1 MREGTMKKT
10 KHLQAPLTSLT
21 ALALAALLAAC
32 AAPGPSTP
40 MAAQDLPAG
49 TAMAPVPA
57 DWWKRFGDPQIDAL
71 VDEALANN
79 RDLARAVARIDESRA
94 ALRLANADRSP
105 QVNASASGARSR
117 LSENTGIP
125 GGGTGNSFSAGLNV
139 AYELDL
145 WGKLA
150 NASAAARAELLATE
164 LARDTLR
171 TALAGQVVRSYAAL
185 QALDAQIGIY
195 QQVLVGQRDG
205 LRLQK
210 LRLDA
215 GDMAELDWRQLE
227 AELLNS
233 ELQLPKLERARGEAE
248 RALALVLGRSPKALL
263 EQGVQRAARPTAGMA
278 ELPEGIPSDLLL
290 RRPDVQSAE
299 ARLAAAGARVD
310 VARAAYLPSIGL
322 SASFGG
328 QSSELSKLFDS
339 GSLVWSVVASL
350 TQPIWNGGRLDAN
363 LDGTKARQLQAELD
377 YRDSVAIAFKEV
389 RDALAAHG
397 EARASLV
404 TSQRRSD
411 ALQRAAQLTRLRF
424 EGGET
429 SRLLLIDAERLAL
442 LAQLQVQDERRG
454 LLSAQAEVYRAL
466 GGGWQ
471 APQRVSD
478 AGGQGPQAAR

>member
-1 MREGTMKKT
+1 MKEATMKKN
-10 KHLQAPLTSLT
+10 ARPPRAMVSMA

-32 AAPGPSTP
+32 ATPGPGTTP

-49 TAMAPVPA
+49 STMAPVPA

-79 RDLARAVARIDESRA
+79 RDLARALARIDESRA

-105 QVNASASGARSR
+105 QLNLSASGTRAR
-117 LSENTGIP
+117 LSENTGVP
-125 GGGTGNSFSAGLNV
+125 GGGTGNSFGAGLNV

-150 NASAAARAELLATE
+150 RASAAARAELLATE

-171 TALAGQVVRSYAAL
+171 TALAAQVVRSYAAL

-248 RALALVLGRSPKALL
+248 RALALVLGRSPKAML
-263 EQGVQRAARPTAGMA
+263 EQGVQRAGRPTTGMA

-328 QSSELSKLFDS
+328 QSNELSKLFDS

-363 LDGTKARQLQAELD
+363 LDASRARQLQAELD
-377 YRDSVAIAFKEV
+377 YRDSVATAFKEA

-404 TSQRRSD
+404 TSQRRSE

-424 EGGET
+424 EGGEA
-429 SRLLLIDAERLAL
+429 SRLLVIDAERLAL

-471 APQRVSD
+471 APARQ
-478 AGGQGPQAAR
+478 QAAR

>member
-1 MREGTMKKT
+1 MKESVMMEKS
-10 KHLQAPLTSLT
+10 KRLRTSLS

-32 AAPGPSTP
+32 ASPGPATP
-40 MAAQDLPAG
+40 LAAQDLPAG
-49 TAMAPVPA
+49 SAMAPVPA

-105 QVNASASGARSR
+105 QVNASVSGGRSR
-117 LSENTGIP
+117 LSENASGVP
-125 GGGTGNSFSAGLNV
+125 GGATGNSFSGGLNV

-150 NASAAARAELLATE
+150 TASAAARAELLATE

-171 TALAGQVVRSYAAL
+171 TALAAQVVKSYAAL
-185 QALDAQIGIY
+185 QALDAQIGVY
-195 QQVLVGQRDG
+195 NQVLVGQRDG

-263 EQGVQRAARPTAGMA
+263 EQGVQRAARPTAGIA

-299 ARLAAAGARVD
+299 ARLAAAGARVN

-363 LDGTKARQLQAELD
+363 LDASKARQLQAELD
-377 YRDSVAIAFKEV
+377 YRDSVATAFKEV

-397 EARASLV
+397 EARASLT

-424 EGGET
+424 EGGEA
-429 SRLLLIDAERLAL
+429 SRLLVIDAERLAL

-471 APQRVSD
+471 APQ
-478 AGGQGPQAAR
+478 QQAAR

>member
-1 MREGTMKKT
+1 MKEGTMKKT
-10 KHLQAPLTSLT
+10 TRLRASLRPLA

-32 AAPGPSTP
+32 ASPGPTPP

-49 TAMAPVPA
+49 SAMAPVPA

-105 QVNASASGARSR
+105 QLNASVSGGRSR
-117 LSENTGIP
+117 ISENSSGVP
-125 GGGTGNSFSAGLNV
+125 GGVTANSFSGGLSV

-145 WGKLA
+145 WGRLA
-150 NASAAARAELLATE
+150 TASAAARAELLATE

-171 TALAGQVVRSYAAL
+171 TALASQVVRSYAAL

-263 EQGVQRAARPTAGMA
+263 EQGVQRAARPTGGIA

-299 ARLAAAGARVD
+299 ARLAAAGARVE

-339 GSLVWSVVASL
+339 GSLLWSVVASL

-363 LDGTKARQLQAELD
+363 LDASKARQLQAELD

-471 APQRVSD
+471 APQ
-478 AGGQGPQAAR
+478 QQAAR

>member
-1 MREGTMKKT
+1 MKNRSMT
-10 KHLQAPLTSLT
+10 HGLRSRTFPRPW
-21 ALALAALLAAC
+21 ALAALAASLVLAGC
-32 AAPGPSTP
+32 AAPGPAPP
-40 MAAQDLPAG
+40 MAALELPAG
-49 TAMAPVPA
+49 NAMAPVPA

-94 ALRLANADRSP
+94 ALRLAQADRSP
-105 QVNASASGARSR
+105 QLNATVSGGRSR
-117 LSENTGIP
+117 LGEGTSGIP
-125 GGGTGNSFSAGLNV
+125 GGVTGNSFSGGLAV
-139 AYELDL
+139 AYEVDL
-145 WGKLA
+145 WGRLA

-171 TALAGQVVRSYAAL
+171 TALAAQVVRSYAAL

-248 RALALVLGRSPKALL
+248 RALALVLGRSPRALL
-263 EQGVQRAARPTAGMA
+263 EQGVQRAARPTGGIA

-290 RRPDVQSAE
+290 RRPDVQSSE

-322 SASFGG
+322 SASLGG

-363 LDGTKARQLQAELD
+363 LDGAKARRLQAELD
-377 YRDSVAIAFKEV
+377 YRDSVATAFKEV
-389 RDALAAHG
+389 RDALSAHG
-397 EARASLV
+397 EARASLA

-411 ALQRAAQLTRLRF
+411 ALQRAAQLTKLRY
-424 EGGET
+424 EGGES

-466 GGGWQ
+466 GGGWL
-471 APQRVSD
+471 APQ
-478 AGGQGPQAAR
+478 QQASAVR

>member
-1 MREGTMKKT
+1 MKEGTMKK
-10 KHLQAPLTSLT
+10 LTRLRASRPSLT

-32 AAPGPSTP
+32 AAPGPTTP

-94 ALRLANADRSP
+94 ALRLAHADRSP
-105 QVNASASGARSR
+105 QVNATVSGGRSR
-117 LSENTGIP
+117 LSESSIGVP
-125 GGGTGNSFSAGLNV
+125 GGVTGNSFNAGLGV

-150 NASAAARAELLATE
+150 KASTAARAELLATE

-171 TALAGQVVRSYAAL
+171 TALAAQVVRSYAAL
-185 QALDAQIGIY
+185 QALDAQINIY
-195 QQVLVGQRDG
+195 QQVLAGQRDG

-227 AELLNS
+227 AELLSS
-233 ELQLPKLERARGEAE
+233 ELQLPKLDRARGEAE

-263 EQGVQRAARPTAGMA
+263 EQGVQRAARPTAGIA

-328 QSSELSKLFDS
+328 QSGELSRLFDS

-363 LDGTKARQLQAELD
+363 LDGTKARQVQAELD

-424 EGGET
+424 EGGEA
-429 SRLLLIDAERLAL
+429 SRLLVIDAERLAL

-471 APQRVSD
+471 APPQQ
-478 AGGQGPQAAR
+478 AAQAAR